1 MFIFVFINLKKNNVI
16 DCIDIVIYFEYY
28 ILIIKLIY
36 IGIYYILL
44 RNINLSFMLGKII
57 IYLIIFKI
65 RIDRKFDFYVL

>member
-44 RNINLSFMLGKII
+44 RNINFSFMLGKNI

>member
-1 MFIFVFINLKKNNVI
+1 MFIFVLINLKKNNVI

-44 RNINLSFMLGKII
+44 RNINLSFMLGKN
-57 IYLIIFKI
+57 YNLFNN
-65 RIDRKFDFYVL
+65 F

>member
-1 MFIFVFINLKKNNVI
+1 MFIFVLINLKKNNVI

-44 RNINLSFMLGKII
+44 RNINFSFMLGKII